1 MYFSL
6 LIYTCFFFFD
16 VLLDRFYHCYIIVM
30 ENYHCLWFL
39 L

>member
-1 MYFSL
+1 MNFSL
-6 LIYTCFFFFD
+6 LIYTCFFFD
-16 VLLDRFYHCYIIVM
+16 VLLDRFYHCYIIAM